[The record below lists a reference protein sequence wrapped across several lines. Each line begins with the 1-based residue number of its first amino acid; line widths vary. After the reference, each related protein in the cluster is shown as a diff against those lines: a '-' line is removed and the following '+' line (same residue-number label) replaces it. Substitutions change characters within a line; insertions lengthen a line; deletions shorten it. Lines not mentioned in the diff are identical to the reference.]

1 MNLLKII
8 TMLTVLVIAA
18 CAQDTGVPASS
29 DADSAADTAGPA
41 ALANGDSGAENT
53 AVEVGEPGIDA
64 LMAAA
69 DPALGKR
76 QFIFCQACHTVAAG
90 GANKLGPNLSGIVG
104 KEVAVAPGFV
114 YSAALVESGLV
125 WDAAS
130 LDQWIANPSAM
141 VPGTT
146 MVFAGI
152 RDPEQR
158 ANLIAYLQEV
168 TNAAD

>member
-1 MNLLKII
+1 MNIYKMISLLA
-8 TMLTVLVIAA
+8 MLVIMG
-18 CAQDTGVPASS
+18 CAQDAAPPASS
-29 DADSAADTAGPA
+29 DADSAEDTVGQGPSAGGEA
-41 ALANGDSGAENT
+41 A
-53 AVEVGEPGIDA
+53 EPDIDA

-76 QFIFCQACHTVAAG
+76 QFIFCQACHTVEAG

-104 KEVAVAPGFV
+104 KEAAVAPGFV
-114 YSAALVESGLV
+114 YSAPLVESGLV
-125 WDAAS
+125 WDVAT
-130 LDQWIANPSAM
+130 LDQWIANPSSM

-152 RDPEQR
+152 RDAEQR

-168 TNAAD
+168 ANPAD